1 MVDTP
6 LRSVFLFRELIVHKP
21 VKKQPGFIESKIL
34 LFESMLFYVFDVDVK
49 SKIMSN
55 SYVRNYI
62 FQQAQKKVMSQTQG
76 LYPAPLKILDVCLSF
91 ISESNKNN
99 LFIH

>member
-1 MVDTP
+1 
-6 LRSVFLFRELIVHKP
+6 

-34 LFESMLFYVFDVDVK
+34 LFESMLFYVFDIDVK

>member
-1 MVDTP
+1 M
-6 LRSVFLFRELIVHKP
+6 
-21 VKKQPGFIESKIL
+21 KKQPGFIESKIL
-34 LFESMLFYVFDVDVK
+34 LFESMLFYVFDIDVK

-91 ISESNKNN
+91 ISELNKNN

>member
-1 MVDTP
+1 M
-6 LRSVFLFRELIVHKP
+6 
-21 VKKQPGFIESKIL
+21 KKQPGFIESKIL
-34 LFESMLFYVFDVDVK
+34 LFESMLFYVFDIDVK

>member
-1 MVDTP
+1 M
-6 LRSVFLFRELIVHKP
+6 
-21 VKKQPGFIESKIL
+21 KKQPGFIESKIL